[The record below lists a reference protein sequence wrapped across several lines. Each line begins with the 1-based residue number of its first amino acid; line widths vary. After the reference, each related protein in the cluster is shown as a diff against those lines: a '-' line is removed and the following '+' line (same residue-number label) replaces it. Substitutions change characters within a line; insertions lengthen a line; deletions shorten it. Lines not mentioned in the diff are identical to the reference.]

1 MASAPTPTPAASSG
15 LSNNVAGLLCYLP
28 VGGIGLIIS
37 IVFLFIEPYKN
48 TRFVRFHALQS
59 IFLHVAS
66 FVLFI
71 GLFIVGGILGLIT
84 KGLGLILT
92 TFLAPFV
99 GLGLFVLV
107 IVLMVKAYGNQEFKV
122 PVIGDFA
129 SKQAGA

>member
-15 LSNNVAGLLCYLP
+15 MSNNVAGLLCYLP

-59 IFLHVAS
+59 IFLHVAAI
-66 FVLFI
+66 VIFI

-84 KGLGLILT
+84 HGLGFLLT
-92 TFLAPFV
+92 GILAPLV
-99 GLGLFVLV
+99 GFGLFVLV
-107 IVLMVKAYGNQEFKV
+107 IICMVKAYGNQEFKV
-122 PVIGDFA
+122 PVVGDFA

>member
-1 MASAPTPTPAASSG
+1 MASAPTPTPASSG

-37 IVFLFIEPYKN
+37 IVFLLIEPYKN

-59 IFLHVAS
+59 IFLHVAA

-84 KGLGLILT
+84 KGLGFLLT
-92 TFLAPFV
+92 TFLMPVV

-107 IVLMVKAYGNQEFKV
+107 IVCMIKAYGNQEFKV
-122 PVIGDFA
+122 PVVGDFA